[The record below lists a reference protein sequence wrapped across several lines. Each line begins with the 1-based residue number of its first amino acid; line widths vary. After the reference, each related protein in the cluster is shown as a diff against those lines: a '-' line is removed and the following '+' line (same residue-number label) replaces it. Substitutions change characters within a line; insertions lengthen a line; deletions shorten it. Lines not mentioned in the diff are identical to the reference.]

1 MSRDVGEKERWF
13 SRKRRKSLNFDD
25 RIVYYFQSSNLK
37 SFVSYTVEL
46 SYTWRFIILMYT
58 FFFL

>member
-1 MSRDVGEKERWF
+1 MEIHNIDVYVFLFFMSRDVGERERF

-37 SFVSYTVEL
+37 SFLY
-46 SYTWRFIILMYT
+46 RIPF
-58 FFFL
+58 

>member
-1 MSRDVGEKERWF
+1 MLEKERKVGG
-13 SRKRRKSLNFDD
+13 SVERRKPLNFDD

-46 SYTWRFIILMYT
+46 S
-58 FFFL
+58 